1 VCGIVLFKIVIVL
14 FVAIEAVLVVDTY
27 CISIV
32 SLHLFVSVPVWM
44 CGLP

>member
-1 VCGIVLFKIVIVL
+1 VCGIVLFRTVIVL
-14 FVAIEAVLVVDTY
+14 FVAIKVVLVVDTY

-32 SLHLFVSVPVWM
+32 SLHLFISVPVWM